1 MISITIILG
10 SILFL
15 LSDNERIQ
23 QFNKHV
29 AGCIS
34 CCEIDDVVNKL
45 DNYPHS
51 KSEEMS
57 QSNSI
62 SFVSTTSNRSSTNT
76 IIPFKEGPSNVTCE
90 GEIGTWTRGELLGS
104 GSFGHVWLA
113 IDHRRGRMFAVKQ
126 VRMIALQQ
134 QLHQSGRTMEKI
146 KQLENEIRTVSR
158 LHHKNIVQYL
168 GSCRTPTMMNIYLEF
183 VPAGSIENL
192 IRIYGP
198 LDCDLLQELTRDVLA
213 GLSFLHSRNIVHRD
227 VKGANILLDH
237 NGTCKLADFGGAREL
252 INCASEGNAK
262 SIHGTINW
270 MAPEIITQSGHSL
283 AADVWSL
290 GCTII
295 EMATG
300 QLPWT
305 AKQDSGPK
313 SGYALML
320 HIANSDDIP
329 YIPTWLPDECMQL
342 IKSCLQ
348 RLPSK
353 RSTAQEL
360 INCGFFQLENF
371 SMLIYM

>member
-15 LSDNERIQ
+15 LSDNKRIQ
-23 QFNKHV
+23 QFNKYV

-34 CCEIDDVVNKL
+34 CYEIDDAVCKL

-76 IIPFKEGPSNVTCE
+76 IIPFKEGPGNVTCE

-126 VRMIALQQ
+126 VRMIA
-134 QLHQSGRTMEKI
+134 LHQSGRTMEKI

-198 LDCDLLQELTRDVLA
+198 LDCDLCMFIYQSIYQTTHQVTYRNFHTVQELTRDVLA
-213 GLSFLHSRNIVHRD
+213 GLSFLHSRNIIHRD

-237 NGTCKLADFGGAREL
+237 TGTCKLADFGGAREL
-252 INCASEGNAK
+252 INSASAGNAK

-270 MAPEIITQSGHSL
+270 MAPEVITQAGHNKAVCISL
-283 AADVWSL
+283 YV
-290 GCTII
+290 
-295 EMATG
+295 
-300 QLPWT
+300 
-305 AKQDSGPK
+305 
-313 SGYALML
+313 LMM
-320 HIANSDDIP
+320 H
-329 YIPTWLPDECMQL
+329 
-342 IKSCLQ
+342 
-348 RLPSK
+348 
-353 RSTAQEL
+353 
-360 INCGFFQLENF
+360 
-371 SMLIYM
+371 